1 MGRPPKF
8 SKDELLAALEAN
20 DFDLTRAAVA
30 LGVSPSTVYRAM
42 ERHGIQVVTER
53 RTVITAA

>member
-1 MGRPPKF
+1 MGRPPKIT
-8 SKDELLAALEAN
+8 KEQLIAALQAHDN
-20 DFDLTRAAVA
+20 DLTRAAVE
-30 LGVSPSTVYRAM
+30 LHVSPSTVYRAM

>member
-1 MGRPPKF
+1 MGRPPKITR
-8 SKDELLAALEAN
+8 EQLLEALQAHDN
-20 DFDLTRAAVA
+20 DLTRAAVQ

-42 ERHGIQVVTER
+42 ERHGIQVITER